1 MLSSA
6 HMAVFIVARGT
17 TAIEH
22 EVDNK
27 YFAYCLRFMDFY
39 KNGSMDNSIHHG
51 IGHRVCFSH
60 PVTQAFETL
69 SYFFCPFC
77 SNYCVRTCV
86 TILAFYSFFNP
97 DVEKCHSYIDAKI
110 TLYIA
115 YTPHLYQRYSP

>member
-6 HMAVFIVARGT
+6 HMAVFIVACGT
-17 TAIEH
+17 TAIEQ

-27 YFAYCLRFMDFY
+27 YSAYCLHFMDFY
-39 KNGSMDNSIHHG
+39 KNGSMDYSIHYG
-51 IGHRVCFSH
+51 IGHLVCFSCSI
-60 PVTQAFETL
+60 TQAFETL
-69 SYFFCPFC
+69 SHFLSLFC
-77 SNYCVRTCV
+77 SNYCVRACV

-115 YTPHLYQRYSP
+115 YIPHLYQRYSP